1 MATKTLMTAEEFAHI
16 SVGETEDFELVDGE
30 LVAIS
35 NGAPIHALVRD
46 STTVLVRSYLEKSP
60 VGGALAMMDCR
71 ISSDT
76 VRRPD
81 FSIFL
86 GERWSQLDLR
96 STQVPYAPDI
106 AVEVLSDNEHM
117 IDVSRKVREYQ
128 SAGSI
133 EVWLLDEANGELQVR
148 TQSGIRLLKLND
160 VLDSPLLPGFAVK
173 VGDLLSV

>member
-46 STTVLVRSYLEKSP
+46 S
-60 VGGALAMMDCR
+60 R

-96 STQVPYAPDI
+96 STQLPYAPDI
-106 AVEVLSDNEHM
+106 AVEVLSANENAV
-117 IDVSRKVREYQ
+117 DLNRKVREYLR
-128 SAGSI
+128 SGSV